1 MLYYLQQHI
10 QYDKATVNDMPFD
23 LESFCYKPISGEY
36 CIVESPM
43 QYFHDD
49 LTILDGMTDADIK
62 ALSTCVEPLPGETR
76 ACFDD
81 IGSPVLTFAIFGDT
95 SCKNEATECD

>member
-1 MLYYLQQHI
+1 
-10 QYDKATVNDMPFD
+10 MPFN

-36 CIVESPM
+36 CIVESAM
-43 QYFHDD
+43 QYFHNNQ
-49 LTILDGMTDADIK
+49 TILDDMTDDDIK
-62 ALSTCVEPLPGETR
+62 KLATCVEPLPGETR

-95 SCKNEATECD
+95 VCTNNATECD

>member
-1 MLYYLQQHI
+1 
-10 QYDKATVNDMPFD
+10 MPFN

-49 LTILDGMTDADIK
+49 KDILDVYNTTDKIK
-62 ALSTCVEPLPGETR
+62 DLATCVEPLEGETR
-76 ACFDD
+76 ACFDN